1 MSPTGLENDLPATMT
16 GNTFAPAPPEPLPRD
31 LFDPDCLPN
40 PVPIRFSEK
49 WAWLVLRCL
58 EPGPRRFSELRVP
71 LHWVTPKVLTETLRS
86 LERDG
91 LLTRTEFQ
99 EHPPRVEYELTT
111 LGHSLFGPMDAV
123 CGWARE
129 NLGRLLAAREAHP
142 APSK

>member
-1 MSPTGLENDLPATMT
+1 MT
-16 GNTFAPAPPEPLPRD
+16 TPRETFAPAPPQPLPRG
-31 LFDPDCLPN
+31 LFDPGCLPD
-40 PVPIRFSEK
+40 PVPFRFSAK

-123 CGWARE
+123 CGWAGE
-129 NLGRLLAAREAHP
+129 NLDRLLAARAAHP
-142 APSK
+142 APPA